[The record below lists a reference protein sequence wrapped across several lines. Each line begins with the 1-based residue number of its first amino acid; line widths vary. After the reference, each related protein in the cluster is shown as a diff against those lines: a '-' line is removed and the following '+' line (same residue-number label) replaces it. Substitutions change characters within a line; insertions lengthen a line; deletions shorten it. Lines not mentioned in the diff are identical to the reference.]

1 MTWKNIPGT
10 YYSVSDTGLV
20 RNNNNNMLLRSY
32 KTGKRRNYE
41 TVGLYINGKKKNFK
55 VHRLVAEAFIDNPE
69 NKPQVNHID
78 GNTSNNNVNNLEWV
92 TNSENQL
99 HAWKNGLQVKTSPA
113 KTESCRNASKVWI
126 SKHPNGNNCS
136 LTLEEV
142 AEIKMM
148 LLDNKLSI
156 PVIANLY
163 GVTRVVIRN
172 IELGKTYKNVNIK
185 EWL

>member
-20 RNNNNNMLLRSY
+20 RNDKNNMLLRSY

-41 TVGLYINGKKKNFK
+41 TVGLYINGNKKNFK

-136 LTLEEV
+136 LTLEQV

-156 PVIANLY
+156 PVIADLY